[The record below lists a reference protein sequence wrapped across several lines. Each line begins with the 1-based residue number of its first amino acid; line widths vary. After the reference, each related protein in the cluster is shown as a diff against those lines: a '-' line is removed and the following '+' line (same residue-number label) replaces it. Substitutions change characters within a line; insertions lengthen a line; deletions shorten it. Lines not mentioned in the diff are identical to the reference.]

1 MSDTASSV
9 TIGMVL
15 FPNLTQLDLTGP
27 YEVFSRLPGVR
38 LLLLADSL
46 TPVRSE
52 NGLAVLPDISFADA
66 PALDVICVPGGG
78 GVQAAL
84 HDEKFLHFLR
94 ERGEKA
100 RYVTS
105 VCTGSLLLAAAG
117 LLDGYRA
124 TTHWL
129 SLDLLALFGVDTVEE
144 RVVIDRNRITGGG
157 VTAGI
162 DFALVIAAELFG
174 ERVAREIQ
182 LMMEYDPAPP
192 FDSGSPRTA
201 SPQLLKD
208 VREKRREIG
217 ENRRRTILEIRGE
230 GVK

>member
-1 MSDTASSV
+1 MSDTTFYV

-27 YEVFSRLPGVR
+27 YEVFSRLPGVQ

-52 NGLAVLPDISFADA
+52 NGLVVLPDTSFADT
-66 PALDVICVPGGG
+66 PTLDVICVPGGR
-78 GVQAAL
+78 GVQAAMQ
-84 HDEKFLHFLR
+84 DEKFLRFLR
-94 ERGEKA
+94 EQGKQA

-105 VCTGSLLLAAAG
+105 VCTGSLLLAAAS

-129 SLDLLALFGVDTVEE
+129 SLDLLALFGVETLEE

-157 VTAGI
+157 VTASI

-192 FDSGSPRTA
+192 FDSGSPRKA
-201 SPQLLKD
+201 SPQLLEEI
-208 VREKRREIG
+208 REKRREIG
-217 ENRRRTILEIRGE
+217 ENRRRTILEIR
-230 GVK
+230 KRA

>member
-1 MSDTASSV
+1 MSNTVSSV

-52 NGLAVLPDISFADA
+52 NGLAVLPDTSFADA
-66 PALDVICVPGGG
+66 PTLDVICVPGGR
-78 GVQAAL
+78 GVQAAMQ
-84 HDEKFLHFLR
+84 DEKFLRFLQ
-94 ERGEKA
+94 EHGNQA

-129 SLDLLALFGVDTVEE
+129 SLDLLALFGVEMLEE

-174 ERVAREIQ
+174 EGVAREIQ

-192 FDSGSPRTA
+192 FDSGSPRKA
-201 SPQLLKD
+201 SRQLVEE

-217 ENRRRTILEIRGE
+217 ENRRQAILEMRKKR
-230 GVK
+230 VK